1 MGRAKDVADEIA
13 FVRSREADCHV
24 LVDMLSK
31 MRFRF
36 ALLTMIPNSTMS
48 SSTKRVKRVF
58 ALLIWTP

>member
-31 MRFRF
+31 
-36 ALLTMIPNSTMS
+36 
-48 SSTKRVKRVF
+48 K
-58 ALLIWTP
+58 